1 MFSTQEIFQMKKSLI
16 ALAAVAAVSGAF
28 AQSSVTIYGR
38 MDVGMN
44 NQKTTLT
51 ETGAAAVF
59 YKGNNLVN
67 EDGLSTGLLG
77 FRGTED
83 LGGGLKANF
92 IHEMDLDMDVGALGV
107 AAGRDSTLGLSGGFG
122 EIRLGRS
129 YTPMFTTIG
138 MSDVFGT
145 TGAGTANQYGMAA
158 TGVRVS
164 NAVFYTSPNFGGVT
178 VRLMAAQNNAQT
190 QASVGNAG
198 KTSAQGMSVT
208 FAAGK
213 LSLSAAMGSE
223 KGSSIDRIGAVFAT
237 SAANATTAGTP
248 VANANAKYTGSAISG
263 QYDFGVAKVFA
274 GYISSKDDDNTTVAN
289 DELKS
294 TETNLGVAV
303 PMGAITLMAGVGKN
317 KATEAGVSAKGT
329 DVAFGVTYA
338 LSKRTTA
345 YAKAGTYN
353 KYSATVGGV
362 TESAKTSRTS
372 VGLRH
377 TF

>member
-1 MFSTQEIFQMKKSLI
+1 MKKSLI